1 MISRFSNITFLFLV
15 SFYAQWMTCTAM
27 QYHTQEKRA
36 LLGNVIKFCEA
47 NGKKFLM
54 FTTSSQYEYKNMVHQ
69 VYEIFSST
77 QKRNMFSRYWNID
90 DDHPNFEYK
99 PMDSIIILASNKD
112 IQSNNETLN
121 SYIELISETKI
132 RSSILV
138 ISKNTKLEKINLD
151 PIVKTLSTIK
161 KNTFFYIV
169 NHHLM
174 ENGTEILLWHQV
186 ISLQNEPHIILN
198 QLEFDSM
205 FRIIER

>member
-1 MISRFSNITFLFLV
+1 MFSNITLLFLV
-15 SFYAQWMTCTAM
+15 AFSAQWIPCTAM

-36 LLGNVIKFCEA
+36 LLKNVIKFCEA

-54 FTTSSQYEYKNMVHQ
+54 FTTSSQYEYSNMVHQ
-69 VYEIFSST
+69 IYKIFSST
-77 QKRNMFSRYWNID
+77 QNRNMFSRYWNID
-90 DDHPNFEYK
+90 DDDPNFEYK
-99 PMDSIIILASNKD
+99 SMDSIIILASNKD
-112 IQSNNETLN
+112 IQSYNETMN

-138 ISKNTKLEKINLD
+138 ISKNTRFEKIDLD
-151 PIVKTLSTIK
+151 PILSTLSTIN

-169 NHHLM
+169 HHHLM

-198 QLEFDSM
+198 QLEFDSR

>member
-1 MISRFSNITFLFLV
+1 
-15 SFYAQWMTCTAM
+15 
-27 QYHTQEKRA
+27 
-36 LLGNVIKFCEA
+36 
-47 NGKKFLM
+47 
-54 FTTSSQYEYKNMVHQ
+54 MVHQ
-69 VYEIFSST
+69 VYKIFSST
-77 QKRNMFSRYWNID
+77 QNRNMFSRYWNID
-90 DDHPNFEYK
+90 DDHPNFEYN

-151 PIVKTLSTIK
+151 PIVTTLSTIK

-186 ISLQNEPHIILN
+186 ISLQNEPQIILN
-198 QLEFDSM
+198 LMEFDSM

>member
-1 MISRFSNITFLFLV
+1 MFPNIIFLFFV
-15 SFYAQWMTCTAM
+15 SFYAQWMMCTAM
-27 QYHTQEKRA
+27 RYHAQKERD
-36 LLGNVIKFCEA
+36 LLSNVIKFCEA

-54 FTTSSQYEYKNMVHQ
+54 FTTSSQYEYSNMAHQ
-69 VYEIFSST
+69 VYNIFSST
-77 QKRNMFSRYWNID
+77 QNRNMFSRYWNIKD
-90 DDHPNFEYK
+90 ENPNFEYK

-112 IQSNNETLN
+112 IQSNNETIN

-138 ISKNTKLEKINLD
+138 ISKNTKFEKINLD
-151 PIVKTLSTIK
+151 PIVTILSTIK

-169 NHHLM
+169 HHHVM
-174 ENGTEILLWHQV
+174 ENGTEIILWHQV

-205 FRIIER
+205 FRIIQR

>member
-1 MISRFSNITFLFLV
+1 ML
-15 SFYAQWMTCTAM
+15 
-27 QYHTQEKRA
+27 H
-36 LLGNVIKFCEA
+36 NVY
-47 NGKKFLM
+47 N
-54 FTTSSQYEYKNMVHQ
+54 
-69 VYEIFSST
+69 IFSST
-77 QKRNMFSRYWNID
+77 QNRKMFSRYWNIED
-90 DDHPNFEYK
+90 EDLNVEYQ

-112 IQSNNETLN
+112 IQSYNETMN

-138 ISKNTKLEKINLD
+138 ISKNTKFEKIDLD
-151 PIVKTLSTIK
+151 PILSTLSTIN

-169 NHHLM
+169 HHHLM

-198 QLEFDSM
+198 QLEFDSR

>member
-1 MISRFSNITFLFLV
+1 
-15 SFYAQWMTCTAM
+15 M

-36 LLGNVIKFCEA
+36 LLKNVIKFCEA

-54 FTTSSQYEYKNMVHQ
+54 FTTSSQYEYSNMVHQ
-69 VYEIFSST
+69 IYKIFSST
-77 QKRNMFSRYWNID
+77 QNRNMFSRYWNID
-90 DDHPNFEYK
+90 DDDPNFEYK
-99 PMDSIIILASNKD
+99 SMDSIIILASNKD
-112 IQSNNETLN
+112 IQSYNETMN

-138 ISKNTKLEKINLD
+138 ISKNTRFEKIDLD
-151 PIVKTLSTIK
+151 PVLSTLSTIN

-169 NHHLM
+169 HHHLM

-198 QLEFDSM
+198 QLEFDSR